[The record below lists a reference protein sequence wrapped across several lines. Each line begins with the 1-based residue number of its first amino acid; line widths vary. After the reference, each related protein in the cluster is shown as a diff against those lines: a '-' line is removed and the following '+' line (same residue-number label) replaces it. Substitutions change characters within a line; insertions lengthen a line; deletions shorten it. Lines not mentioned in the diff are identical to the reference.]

1 MMGGR
6 SSRSVDRNGNATS
19 GESEIPIEDLPNEDE
34 GYMTPQA
41 SPSSEEIEN
50 HLGAVAASIGRL
62 SDFEEIDGEY
72 EVMSLSDV
80 IRVMNRT
87 IDEVAQLT
95 NQRKTLV
102 RILLNHVKWDQ
113 DRFMERFYGDD
124 LAAFFEAAGAVLP
137 EEFVDSPPMSP
148 SSSLIDVV
156 GVADAKAVKSRNNEN
171 CSQPKKAKI
180 DKATV
185 CGICFELVDRRR
197 DSLSLSETITTSTN
211 IPICFEL
218 VDRRDSL
225 ILFETVQT
233 QITTSTNIPEN
244 SYVENNCG
252 HSYCLDCWRN
262 YLAGKIIDEGMASF
276 IQCPGFDCNILLE
289 DDLVLR
295 LITDGPVRE
304 RYKRRITEEFVDCH
318 RLMKWCP
325 GPDCTKVIKT
335 SLTSHGH
342 VRCECGVSFCF
353 CCGGDVHDPVNCEIL
368 KVWMKKVEKD
378 SETGNWM
385 RENTKE
391 CPKCNALIEKN
402 GGCNH
407 MTCRIATCR
416 YEFCWVCLGPW
427 TPHGNTWFKCN
438 RFESK
443 DAQDARDQLSVKRFE
458 LERFLFYS
466 NRFKNHM
473 DSLKFED
480 KLASS
485 VESTMKILCEKGL
498 LIHMDFATI
507 KNSVEILTRCRRTL
521 AYTYVFAFALKKT
534 NQCHIFEDNQRDLE
548 MATENLS
555 ELLEHR
561 FNEECEQKDIKVVI
575 LNQADYCEGRR
586 KILMNHVREGEILSS
601 WEFLPIIGNFFAP
614 LDPSPKGAVGAEAAE
629 ESGGSGGGGGI
640 LHIFGS

>member
-6 SSRSVDRNGNATS
+6 SSRSVDSNGNATS
-19 GESEIPIEDLPNEDE
+19 GESEVPNEDLFNEDE

-41 SPSSEEIEN
+41 SPSSEAIEN
-50 HLGAVAASIGRL
+50 HLGAAAASIGRFAE
-62 SDFEEIDGEY
+62 FEEIDGEY
-72 EVMSLSDV
+72 EVMSLTDV

-95 NQRKTLV
+95 HQRKTLV

-113 DRFMERFYGDD
+113 DRFLERFYGDD

-137 EEFVDSPPMSP
+137 KEFVDSPPMSP

-156 GVADAKAVKSRNNEN
+156 GVAEAKAVESRNNED
-171 CSQPKKAKI
+171 CSMAKKAKI
-180 DKATV
+180 EAATV
-185 CGICFELVDRRR
+185 CGICFGV
-197 DSLSLSETITTSTN
+197 
-211 IPICFEL
+211 

-225 ILFETVQT
+225 ILSETVWK
-233 QITTSTNIPEN
+233 QITSFTNISED
-244 SYVENNCG
+244 SYVENKCG
-252 HSYCLDCWRN
+252 HSYCLACWRN
-262 YLAGKIIDEGMASF
+262 YLTGKIIDEGMASF
-276 IQCPGFDCNILLE
+276 IQCPGFDCKILLE

-295 LITDGPVRE
+295 LIADGPVRE

-342 VRCECGVSFCF
+342 VRCECGFSFCF

-407 MTCRIATCR
+407 MTCRITTCR

-438 RFESK
+438 RFEAK

-485 VESTMKILCEKGL
+485 VESTMKSLCEKGL
-498 LIHMDFATI
+498 LIHMDFSTI
-507 KNSVEILTRCRRTL
+507 KNSVQILTRCRRTL

-586 KILMNHVREGEILSS
+586 KILMNHVREGEVLSS
-601 WEFLPIIGNFFAP
+601 WEFLPIVGNFFAP
-614 LDPSPKGAVGAEAAE
+614 LDPTPKGAEGAEVAE
-629 ESGGSGGGGGI
+629 ESGGGGGI